1 MPYILRKAPK
11 RDLYWVVSQETGKK
25 HSKDPIPRAKAEAQ
39 MRVLVSAMKGEGDCG
54 CGKGKDCKTKAEDD
68 DALYLARSYAKAFP
82 SNKRRG
88 KGLDKHMDAWMRKE
102 LAKMDCGCGCGGR
115 KKLRELSGGKLNPC
129 PPGYEE
135 KGLLCVEP
143 CQDGERDD
151 GTACWG
157 DLKTHCHGDPSKP
170 VWQEGHQECHTNDG
184 LLHRYKKMIG
194 RVDWAGTAKEVED
207 GMKEAFSADGPLA
220 KAFDPE
226 KNGVGAAFRKF
237 GKDSNAAFAEVG
249 DKLLKAFD
257 PNQNGVKEA
266 FDKVGEAMKNT
277 IGNENWW
284 KETMSN
290 PDTYIML
297 IGMIA
302 TAAATVLSA
311 GTLGPA
317 AFIALQALGPAL
329 KIIGDAAQGRPVDG
343 LDIAMLAISL
353 VPLPGAGA
361 GAKAASDAIIK
372 GAAFGT
378 KAAKALPYI
387 QRAAQIGKVVVK
399 GTQLAQSMRLVPS
412 TCLAN
417 CPPPEVGEELGSEC
431 QQKKQRYA
439 LGYEDVVWTENCRK
453 PECEAEDYNADED
466 RCGPAS
472 ETQGIDAD
480 IDLGESMG
488 EFVTKKTCEGEPLS
502 KEEKAELGMFP
513 RIYEKEAKG
522 ESTDAWFFHDTAETG
537 DKQYKLYTE
546 CECDRLNSGEDK
558 DEEWKPLGEW
568 DYQSYGICGKFSK
581 EFSRPYG
588 ETISEQQADE
598 AKVKEAVQADL
609 LAERAKREAE
619 RAEKV
624 TQEEEEREVSNA
636 AYYEQYEAERAK
648 QEAEDAAAA
657 ALAAEHQN
665 RMEEQNQAT
674 RQRMAEGDEARRR
687 GVAGFAAD
695 VAEYNAMYGGSSG
708 YEKNR
713 GRGQM
718 TELEYTQRPRAG
730 HVRALQRRRA
740 MTQTVKILPAQ
751 HRPVLLREVPVANSI
766 GVSATGGDNPRLTN
780 PGWYY
785 PSDSNFEARAET
797 QGFAGLGRYSAAF

>member
-1 MPYILRKAPK
+1 
-11 RDLYWVVSQETGKK
+11 LYWVVNQETGKK
-25 HSKDPIPRAKAEAQ
+25 HSKDPMPRARAEAQ

-54 CGKGKDCKTKAEDD
+54 CGKGKDCKTKAEDE
-68 DALYLARSYAKAFP
+68 DALYLARSYANAFP

-88 KGLDKHMDAWMRKE
+88 KGLDKHMEEWMRKE
-102 LAKMDCGCGCGGR
+102 LAKMDCGCGCKGR

-157 DLKTHCHGDPSKP
+157 DLKTHCHGDPGKG
-170 VWQEGHQECHTNDG
+170 VWQTGHQECHTNDG
-184 LLHRYKKMIG
+184 LLHRYKKIIG
-194 RVDWAGTAKEVED
+194 RVDWAGTAKEVEA

-257 PNQNGVKEA
+257 PNKNGVKEA

-412 TCLAN
+412 TCLTN
-417 CPPPEVGEELGSEC
+417 CPPPEMAEALGSEC

-453 PECEAEDYNADED
+453 PACEPEDYDASED

-472 ETQGIDAD
+472 ETQGVDAD

-513 RIYEKEAKG
+513 RTYEKWAKS
-522 ESTDAWFFHDTAETG
+522 ESTDALFFEGIAG
-537 DKQYKLYTE
+537 DSEKQYKLYTE

-558 DEEWKPLGEW
+558 DEEWKPMGDW
-568 DYQSYGICGKFSK
+568 DYQTYGICGKFSK
-581 EFSRPYG
+581 EFSRSGAVANSEFREDEEKVQAAEEKERAESDAAFTGYVEEPDAAP
-588 ETISEQQADE
+588 TPEQQQYDAALE
-598 AKVKEAVQADL
+598 AEGKAALEEQNKAA
-609 LAERAKREAE
+609 RRREAE
-619 RAEKV
+619 EDEAMRR
-624 TQEEEEREVSNA
+624 QEEEDEVI
-636 AYYEQYEAERAK
+636 RR
-648 QEAEDAAAA
+648 QE
-657 ALAAEHQN
+657 
-665 RMEEQNQAT
+665 EEK
-674 RQRMAEGDEARRR
+674 AR
-687 GVAGFAAD
+687 
-695 VAEYNAMYGGSSG
+695 YGGSSG

-713 GRGQM
+713 GREQM
-718 TELEYTQRPRAG
+718 TELEHTQRPNAG

-740 MTQTVKILPAQ
+740 MTQTVKILPAK

-785 PSDSNFEARAET
+785 PSDSNFEERAET